1 MFHLTH
7 LESMPVFVIN
17 TPAHTN
23 EYTLSPPREDLAR
36 LPLGY
41 PVFNSHEASG
51 DKGGMVRL
59 SGGRIDTPPHPP
71 HDMTA
76 GGLSQ
81 QGKYMNGRSSSLGKE
96 REGTGCLFV
105 AGRIKISVFKIHSLL
120 YRYPNIP
127 ILSLRILPSLSNA

>member
-59 SGGRIDTPPHPP
+59 SGGRIDTPP
-71 HDMTA
+71 
-76 GGLSQ
+76 
-81 QGKYMNGRSSSLGKE
+81 
-96 REGTGCLFV
+96 
-105 AGRIKISVFKIHSLL
+105 
-120 YRYPNIP
+120 
-127 ILSLRILPSLSNA
+127 PSTP